1 MSAEE
6 PPQNSL
12 RKSDKRSCPSSFQ
25 KLLLLFLCVTT
36 ELCARDRVAHGLLL
50 NAETYQV
57 IDMDFRA

>member
-25 KLLLLFLCVTT
+25 KLLLLFLCLLPLNFVQET
-36 ELCARDRVAHGLLL
+36 ELHMVCC
-50 NAETYQV
+50 
-57 IDMDFRA
+57 